1 MCETAPAM
9 LLGAMARTT
18 DRQGLA
24 MRRTVAAA
32 AAGTVVL
39 VIAFA
44 VGAAWPVAVA
54 GAWGTAAL
62 VIVAEVWSR
71 IYRMSA
77 AETKAHARA
86 EDFSHATTDIVVL
99 AASVASLVAIGATLL
114 QAGRDHGVDKA
125 LLILLAVAVVALSW
139 ATVHTLYTVRY
150 GDLYYGDPIGGI
162 DFNENEPPDYRDF
175 AYLGLTIGMT
185 FQVSDTNLTT
195 KPMRRTVTRHALLSF
210 LFGAVI
216 VALAINGVASLL
228 Q

>member
-1 MCETAPAM
+1 M

-62 VIVAEVWSR
+62 VIVAAVWLR
-71 IYRMSA
+71 IFRMDA
-77 AETKAHARA
+77 AETMAHARA
-86 EDFSHATTDIVVL
+86 EDFSRTTSDLVVL
-99 AASVASLVAIGATLL
+99 AASVASLVAIGYTLL
-114 QAGRDHGVDKA
+114 EAGKDHGVDKA
-125 LLILLAVAVVALSW
+125 LLMLLAVTVVALSW

-185 FQVSDTNLTT
+185 FQVSDTNLTA
-195 KPMRRTVTRHALLSF
+195 KPIRRAVTRHALLSF

-216 VALAINGVASLL
+216 VALAINATASLL